1 MTGNNS
7 KTENCF

>member
-7 KTENCF
+7 KCN